1 MPLDFP
7 ASPSVNDT
15 YTYQGRTWKWN
26 GTGWQLE
33 SPLVGTSSIQDL
45 AVTTA
50 KIADN
55 AITSGKIAD
64 GAVAPADLSTGGPSW
79 DSSGNQTVTGDVTLS
94 GTGKRIKADFSN
106 GTISNRVSFQT
117 TGTNTSTIVNALP
130 SGSGTAAGYLAT
142 NNATPTNAGYGALL
156 AGSASVTL
164 ESGRYGSGTY
174 LPLELFTGGSARV
187 HVDTSGNVGIGNTS
201 PTAPLSFAETAGT
214 AGAINKV
221 ALFSASGTATYGF
234 GVSSNQ
240 LDYVSGNNHV
250 FWQRVSGTPTERARF
265 TSDAYLRMAS
275 GTGGIQFGGDTAA
288 ANALN
293 DYEEGAWTL
302 QFYDAVSGGNLSST
316 SFTAQYIKI
325 GKVVHCWSFGTNIST
340 AGLTAGNTLFF
351 TLPFQSANATGLR
364 GVGSVNFDNV
374 TFATDYVNPQVGANA
389 SRGSFIKT
397 TSGAA
402 DANLIVSNLS
412 SGVSDYAMS
421 FTYRAVN

>member
-293 DYEEGAWTL
+293 DYEEGTWTPG
-302 QFYDAVSGGNLSST
+302 VGGNATYALQRGSYT
-316 SFTAQYIKI
+316 
-325 GKVVHCWSFGTNIST
+325 KVGRLITVNFDMNI
-340 AGLTAGNTLFF
+340 NTLGTGSTTTI
-351 TLPFQSANATGLR
+351 TLPFSSGIGSGNGGCSGVVRWWQSLAVSATALACYIESTGTSLQFVLQDASDNAN
-364 GVGSVNFDNV
+364 
-374 TFATDYVNPQVGANA
+374 QVGTAA
-389 SRGSFIKT
+389 ALFQ
-397 TSGAA
+397 SGARVA
-402 DANLIVSNLS
+402 GTI
-412 SGVSDYAMS
+412 
-421 FTYRAVN
+421 TYMT